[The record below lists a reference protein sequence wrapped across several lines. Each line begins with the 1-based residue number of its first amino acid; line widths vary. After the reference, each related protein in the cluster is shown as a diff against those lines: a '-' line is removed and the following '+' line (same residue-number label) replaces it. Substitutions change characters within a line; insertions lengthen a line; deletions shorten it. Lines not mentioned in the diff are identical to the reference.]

1 MSAFSTWKR
10 THSNV
15 GCYTGGSLVPVA
27 NSADGED
34 ELLTIS
40 GSELMRLNMRTG
52 QAKSMAEDEN
62 SSEPADSAASGGG
75 ADDGAVLLS
84 GDDILTTACGGLTA
98 ASVHSSGKLQ
108 LWNMETGSAFRVIK
122 APASVAS
129 CAAIDRS
136 GRYVAVGTSTGL
148 ASVWDTRTGAL
159 THTVKGLPR
168 PSHITYLQ
176 FHPGAG
182 VHRLLIGTE
191 AGAIAQ
197 YSLTERQLGPVVREH
212 YSAVTSI
219 MASPCGSALV
229 SVSRDGVLNTW
240 SCSGDLDIALLRAVP
255 AGGAVSSA
263 VLLHALAGA
272 ASSSSTTYFLTAGE
286 DAHLCVWCLT
296 AAQGSDA
303 SLVKCGDV
311 PLPSHVTGGGEATRA
326 FVSAAVLGQPV
337 AATGSKPGKSDF
349 AKTAVLASAAHLL
362 TVLSI
367 KGSSKAPPSLTVK
380 HCLPGFNDQ
389 CLAVAA
395 VPAVGGDMQGVQH
408 GGALQSG
415 HAAALATNSELL
427 QVTDTRSNATWFL
440 SGHTDVVL
448 SLAVS
453 ADGKYIVSG
462 SKDNTVRLWCTRTL
476 RCLQTGEGHA
486 ESVGAVCLPTKPSSV
501 SGAPL
506 HAPSWIVSG
515 AKDLTLKVWSA
526 AASGTSLSG
535 KATVKA
541 HTKDINGIA
550 CAPNDKLVATASQD
564 KSIKLWQ
571 VPSLQQVGTLT
582 GHKRG
587 VWACAFSPTEQVLAS
602 ASGDNTVRIW
612 DLATQACVAT
622 LEGHESSALCVKW
635 LPGGLHLASA
645 SGDGQVKV
653 WAVKAAECIATFEAH
668 TDRIW
673 SMDVVQ
679 LGADKRC
686 HLLTAG
692 GDSALHVW
700 GDVSEEAGA
709 EQAQAAAA
717 DAEKQQALL
726 NAMFGRKYDAA
737 IALCLDLGFTARLR
751 DILVELTSVGVTP
764 PQSAARRPTL
774 APAECKVL
782 CDSAVGPLPT
792 PWHAAVAS
800 EVAALDVEQGGGL
813 VSMDAPVP
821 CGSGKG
827 AADGI
832 ALLAAVLLRLS
843 EAQIETLL
851 TFVRGWVTQGRFAH
865 IALLVFGLVVT
876 TLPQEQLDA
885 QPGLPHT
892 VAAVLPYTKRHQ
904 DRYKRLLQNSFV
916 LKFVLAQNTAAPT
929 AAPEA
934 VADEAVDT
942 GASKVGGSKRQ
953 AEGAV
958 EEAPAPAGRSAR
970 KRSRK

>member
-1 MSAFSTWKR
+1 
-10 THSNV
+10 
-15 GCYTGGSLVPVA
+15 
-27 NSADGED
+27 
-34 ELLTIS
+34 LTIS
-40 GSELMRLNMRTG
+40 GSELMRLDMRTG
-52 QAKSMAEDEN
+52 QAKSLLEEED
-62 SSEPADSAASGGG
+62 SSEPLASAASGGG
-75 ADDGAVLLS
+75 GDDGAVLLS

-108 LWNMETGSAFRVIK
+108 LWNLESGAPFRVIK
-122 APASVAS
+122 APASSAS

-136 GRYVAVGTSTGL
+136 GRYVAVGTSTGQ

-168 PSHITYLQ
+168 PSHITFLQ

-191 AGAIAQ
+191 AGAVAQ
-197 YSLTERQLGPVVREH
+197 YSLSARALGPVVREH
-212 YSAVTSI
+212 FSAVTSI
-219 MASPCGSALV
+219 MASACGSALV
-229 SVSRDGVLNTW
+229 SASRDGVLNTW
-240 SCSGDLDIALLRAVP
+240 RCSGELDIALQRAVP

-263 VLLHALAGA
+263 TLLHAQAGSA
-272 ASSSSTTYFLTAGE
+272 CSSSTTYFLTAGE
-286 DAHLCVWCLT
+286 DAHLCVWSLT
-296 AAQGSDA
+296 ASQGGEP

-311 PLPSHVTGGGEATRA
+311 ELPAHVTGGGEATRA

-337 AATGSKPGKSDF
+337 AAAASKPCKADF

-362 TVLSI
+362 TVMRV
-367 KGSSKAPPSLTVK
+367 KASSKGPPTLTVK

-395 VPAVGGDMQGVQH
+395 LPAVQGDLAGVPH
-408 GGALQSG
+408 GPSLQSG

-462 SKDNTVRLWCTRTL
+462 SKDNTVRLWCTATL
-476 RCLQTGEGHA
+476 ACLQVGEGHA

-501 SGAPL
+501 GGGSL

-515 AKDLTLKVWSA
+515 AKDLTLKVWGA
-526 AASGTSLSG
+526 GGASSGALLG

-571 VPSLQQVGTLT
+571 VPSLQQVGTLS

-612 DLATQACVAT
+612 DLATQACLAT
-622 LEGHESSALCVKW
+622 LEGHESSALAVKW

-653 WAVKAAECIATFEAH
+653 WAVKAAECITTFEAH

-679 LGADKRC
+679 LGEEQRC

-700 GDVSEEAGA
+700 GDASEEAGA

-751 DILVELTSVGVTP
+751 DILVELTGVGVTP
-764 PQSAARRPTL
+764 PQSAARRPTP
-774 APAECKVL
+774 APPICKVL

-800 EVAALDVEQGGGL
+800 EIAAMDEEQGGGL
-813 VSMDAPVP
+813 VPMTAPSH

-865 IALLVFGLVVT
+865 VAMLVFGLVVT
-876 TLPQEQLDA
+876 TLPQAQLDS

-929 AAPEA
+929 AQPMAIQ
-934 VADEAVDT
+934 DT
-942 GASKVGGSKRQ
+942 PASPQAEEQVGGKKRTASRPVHEASAAPSRSSK
-953 AEGAV
+953 
-958 EEAPAPAGRSAR
+958 